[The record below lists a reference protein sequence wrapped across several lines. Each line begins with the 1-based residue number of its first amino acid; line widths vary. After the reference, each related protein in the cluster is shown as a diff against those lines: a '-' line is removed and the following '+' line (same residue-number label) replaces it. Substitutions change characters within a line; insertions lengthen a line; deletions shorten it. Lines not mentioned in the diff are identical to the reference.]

1 MWYTVTPQPRLQ
13 PYQQKKR
20 EMRVHQWDLGIN
32 QSILNCL
39 YTVLMKF
46 LSYRDVSASSLLTYY
61 LVNNVLAHFVQHHQ
75 GCLLVAMQY
84 AAQSLLK
91 VSIII

>member
-1 MWYTVTPQPRLQ
+1 
-13 PYQQKKR
+13 
-20 EMRVHQWDLGIN
+20 
-32 QSILNCL
+32 
-39 YTVLMKF
+39 MKF